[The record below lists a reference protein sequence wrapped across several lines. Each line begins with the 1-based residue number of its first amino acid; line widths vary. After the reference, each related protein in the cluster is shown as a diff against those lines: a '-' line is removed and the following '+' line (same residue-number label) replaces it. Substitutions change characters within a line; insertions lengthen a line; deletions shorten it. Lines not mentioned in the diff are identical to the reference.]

1 MKQMIIN
8 VIPQR
13 LIRAADELDRSGKR
27 LVFTAYTIEETI
39 AGLRRS
45 DDESMQVIAAKL
57 TKMVENLKRKIRVI
71 RMISQALY
79 KLAELYSR
87 TEDNIRS
94 YEDIQWI
101 QVIYRVG
108 RISSVIPRKM
118 IDKTFEK
125 F

>member
-1 MKQMIIN
+1 MIIN

-57 TKMVENLKRKIRVI
+57 TKTVENLKRKICVI

>member
-1 MKQMIIN
+1 MIIN

-13 LIRAADELDRSGKR
+13 LIRAADELNRSGKV
-27 LVFTAYTIEETI
+27 LTFTAYTIEETI

-57 TKMVENLKRKIRVI
+57 TKTVENLERKIRVI

>member
-57 TKMVENLKRKIRVI
+57 TKTVENLKRKIRVI